1 TDRDGHD
8 RGDQCLNEGTDHGMQ
23 RTATGQLEEHALLGG
38 GPPVNGEDRGE
49 TPGDDRPEHPHQ
61 WDGSDEHRHVDK
73 EAGETI
79 DGLASAG
86 DIREGGAVL
95 QLLIHPRGAYCGNVV
110 SHDVWNPL

>member
-1 TDRDGHD
+1 
-8 RGDQCLNEGTDHGMQ
+8 
-23 RTATGQLEEHALLGG
+23 
-38 GPPVNGEDRGE
+38 
-49 TPGDDRPEHPHQ
+49 PEHPHQ

-110 SHDVWNPL
+110 SHDVWNPLLSAVNNATRCGVDDEGQKEQDQAGCDIGAGAGIVVELGCGVGDGGGEGGATV